1 MGKIEDR
8 ARRLSNAYYNQAL
21 DCAGIR
27 DLTGA
32 EEKLRLSLQMDK
44 TNLTARNL
52 LGLVYYEQGEVV
64 AALREWVISNNMNK
78 VDNPAIHFITAIR
91 KDPKRLQQMNQTIH
105 QYNEALRCAK
115 EGNEDIAAIRLRKII
130 KNNPKHVKAYQLLA
144 LIDIKQKHYT
154 HAGRLLKKACE
165 IDAVNPETLRLLKE
179 IDDVQAGLFERNAK
193 KNGEKDKK
201 KLFRR
206 RSEDLS
212 ILDAAPVRRKSKVD
226 LYRERP
232 GYSSLMNVLFG
243 IVIGLMA
250 VVFMVRPAVSA
261 SVNRDANAKIV
272 EYTTTMA
279 TQENKINELQNK
291 INDSENTVKDA
302 QTQLE
307 SSKNATDSY
316 DNLIRAYL
324 DYQAGNYEQAGDEI
338 LKVDVSVLS
347 TEACEIYD
355 ANKDAILSNAYDAY
369 EFGGDNAF
377 YLKDWTKAAS
387 YFEKALSIKEGVYD
401 VMNLLAQAY
410 QNDNRKQKAIDAYQK
425 IIDTFP
431 NTRRAEYAAAAI
443 TELGGTPEN
452 MDGSAGTAA
461 PESTEENT
469 DTGAT
474 QTGTEDAGYTDTDV
488 DTTTVDNTIVYYDEN
503 GIGYNA
509 AGEVVG

>member
-1 MGKIEDR
+1 
-8 ARRLSNAYYNQAL
+8 
-21 DCAGIR
+21 
-27 DLTGA
+27 
-32 EEKLRLSLQMDK
+32 
-44 TNLTARNL
+44 
-52 LGLVYYEQGEVV
+52 
-64 AALREWVISNNMNK
+64 
-78 VDNPAIHFITAIR
+78 
-91 KDPKRLQQMNQTIH
+91 
-105 QYNEALRCAK
+105 
-115 EGNEDIAAIRLRKII
+115 
-130 KNNPKHVKAYQLLA
+130 
-144 LIDIKQKHYT
+144 
-154 HAGRLLKKACE
+154 
-165 IDAVNPETLRLLKE
+165 
-179 IDDVQAGLFERNAK
+179 
-193 KNGEKDKK
+193 
-201 KLFRR
+201 
-206 RSEDLS
+206 
-212 ILDAAPVRRKSKVD
+212 
-226 LYRERP
+226 
-232 GYSSLMNVLFG
+232 
-243 IVIGLMA
+243 
-250 VVFMVRPAVSA
+250 
-261 SVNRDANAKIV
+261 
-272 EYTTTMA
+272 MA

-377 YLKDWTKAAS
+377 YLKDWTKAAT

-410 QNDNRKQKAIDAYQK
+410 QNANRKQKAIAAYQK